1 MFNQVSAAYRVTMS
15 ALINPGYVSLL
26 LRVTVGA
33 ALIAHGVPKVKG
45 GWGKQSGA
53 WVATMGVPAAAARLV
68 TLLEFFG
75 GILLAVGLLVPLVAA
90 FFVIQFAAIIVMK
103 TSKMKAGF
111 MGAGGKPGYEIDFVY
126 LLLSLGILLLG
137 SGALSL
143 DALLG
148 IF

>member
-1 MFNQVSAAYRVTMS
+1 M
-15 ALINPGYVSLL
+15 
-26 LRVTVGA
+26 
-33 ALIAHGVPKVKG
+33 IAHGVQKVKG

-53 WVATMGVPAAAARLV
+53 WVATMGVPPAAARLV

-75 GILLAVGLLVPLVAA
+75 GILLIVGLLVPLVAA

-103 TSKMKAGF
+103 SSKMKAGF
-111 MGAGGKPGYEIDFVY
+111 MAAGEKPGFELDYVY
-126 LLLSLGILLLG
+126 LILSLGILLLG

-148 IF
+148 IL

>member
-1 MFNQVSAAYRVTMS
+1 MS

-53 WVATMGVPAAAARLV
+53 WVATMGVPPVAARLV
-68 TLLEFFG
+68 TVLESFG
-75 GILLAVGLLVPLVAA
+75 GILLIVGFLVPLVAA
-90 FFVIQFAAIIVMK
+90 FFVIQFAAIILMK
-103 TSKMKAGF
+103 SSKMKAGF
-111 MGAGGKPGYEIDFVY
+111 MAAGEKPGFELDYVY
-126 LLLSLGILLLG
+126 LILSLGILLLG

-148 IF
+148 IL